1 MFIFFNKRFEEPYLL
16 ILFQVID
23 DESDYFSLEANQWL
37 TPQQRT
43 ALQKR
48 SEEINQR
55 RHGSRLDKKFTFDFA
70 GLFTRRFE
78 FSRTKSY

>member
-1 MFIFFNKRFEEPYLL
+1 
-16 ILFQVID
+16 VID

-55 RHGSRLDKKFTFDFA
+55 RHGSRLEKKFTFDFA

-78 FSRTKSY
+78 FRTKAY